1 MNKIKYIAA
10 ALIAVAGLGL
20 QHAKADTFS
29 YTLTT
34 GNSPSL
40 GAGPFGT
47 VLVNRTASGSATIT
61 FTAAAGY
68 LFVDGGAVAVNVNAV
83 SWTVSPFTVNAGANP
98 VTNDS
103 PRQEDGFGIFNQGGS
118 QANSSLG
125 ASSVSFTLTAAPS
138 TWSTAANVLVG
149 NALGNAVAAHIQ
161 IASGPSQGVTGFVT
175 GPGTPSVPDGGAT
188 VMLLGMAFG
197 ALGMVRRYLVS

>member
-1 MNKIKYIAA
+1 MKKLKYIAPI
-10 ALIAVAGLGL
+10 LIAVACLGL
-20 QHAKADTFS
+20 RHAKADTFS

-47 VLVNRTASGSATIT
+47 VLVNRTGSGSATIT
-61 FTAAAGY
+61 FTAGAGY
-68 LFVDGGAVAVNVNAV
+68 LFVDGGAVAVNVNAA
-83 SWTVSPFTVNAGANP
+83 SWTVSAFTVNAGANA
-98 VTNDS
+98 VANDS

-118 QANSSLG
+118 QANASNG
-125 ASSVSFTLTAAPS
+125 ASSVSFTLTVAPG
-138 TWSTAANVLVG
+138 TWASAGGVLVG
-149 NALGNAVAAHIQ
+149 NALNNAVAAHIFLVGSNG
-161 IASGPSQGVTGFVT
+161 ITGFAT

-197 ALGMVRRYLVS
+197 ALGMVRRYLFS

>member
-1 MNKIKYIAA
+1 MKKLKYVAPI
-10 ALIAVAGLGL
+10 LIAVACLGL

-34 GNSPSL
+34 GNTPSL

-47 VLVNRTASGSATIT
+47 VLVNRTGSSTATIT

-68 LFVDGGAVAVNVNAV
+68 LFVDGGAVAVNVNAASWSV
-83 SWTVSPFTVNAGANP
+83 SAFTVNAGANA

-118 QANSSLG
+118 QQNASNG
-125 ASSVSFTLTAAPS
+125 ASSVSFTLTTAPG
-138 TWSTAANVLVG
+138 TWASAVNVLVG
-149 NALGNAVAAHIQ
+149 NALGNAVAAHIFLVG
-161 IASGPSQGVTGFVT
+161 SNGVTGFAT

>member
-34 GNSPSL
+34 GNDPSL

-47 VLVNRTASGSATIT
+47 VLVNRTNSSTATIT

-68 LFVDGGAVAVNVNAV
+68 LFVDGGAVAVNVNAA
-83 SWTVSPFTVNAGANP
+83 SWTVSSFTVNAGANP
-98 VTNDS
+98 VTNS
-103 PRQEDGFGIFNQGGS
+103 GSRSEDGFGIFNQTGS
-118 QANSSLG
+118 QANSSNG
-125 ASSVSFTLTAAPS
+125 ASSVSFTLTAAAG
-138 TWSTAANVLVG
+138 TWASAANVLIN

>member
-1 MNKIKYIAA
+1 MNKLKYLLVVLTGI
-10 ALIAVAGLGL
+10 AGLGL

-47 VLVNRTASGSATIT
+47 VQVNLTSSTTATIT

-68 LFVDGGAVAVNVNAV
+68 LFVDGGAVGVNVNATT
-83 SWTVSPFTVNAGANP
+83 WTATNFTVNAGANA
-98 VTNDS
+98 VTGDVGSRN
-103 PRQEDGFGIFNQGGS
+103 EDGFGVFNQTGS
-118 QANSSLG
+118 QQNASNG
-125 ASSVSFTLTAAPS
+125 ASTVSFTLTDIAG
-138 TWSTAANVLVG
+138 TWASAANVLVG
-149 NALGNAVAAHIQ
+149 NNLGNAVAAHIFLVG
-161 IASGPSQGVTGFVT
+161 SNGVTGFAT

-197 ALGMVRRYLVS
+197 ALGMVRRYLKS